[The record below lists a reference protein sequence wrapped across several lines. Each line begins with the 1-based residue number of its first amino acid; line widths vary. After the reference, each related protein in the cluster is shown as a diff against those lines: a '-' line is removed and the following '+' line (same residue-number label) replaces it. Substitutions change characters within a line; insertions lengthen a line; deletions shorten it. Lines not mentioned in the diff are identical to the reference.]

1 MPAPHTHSAA
11 TGQVHHYVVQHHE
24 FGVTSLKLTAPGG
37 AQSHS
42 HVAPAPHAGAAPH
55 AAAQGASHETFHFAP
70 EKEVVQIIYMI
81 HDPKKRIAKA
91 TLELFHTDDSPH
103 DQAEPALWRKVLT
116 PAEFTHGAHHLAW
129 NGNVPPGGAFPDGY
143 VTVARSAYRLVV
155 TVQGHGVAQP
165 EKAWTFF
172 HVRIADI
179 ELTLGP
185 RELLTGPTAPH
196 DQQVYDQFHG
206 ALPAPGAT
214 HLIRLRSNLFKAKT
228 FPTLN
233 LTPDQIEDQISSQMY
248 DNTAFAA
255 YENLWG
261 AGPRIPV
268 FATVWIES
276 SGGQKVLA
284 PKALGGVHFLWD
296 WEDVPEEVGH
306 VHPQARAFLTETVD
320 YYRNAPKPGEGPE
333 VKPHPADNCHVD
345 YGGKRGKGLP
355 VFQPLPP
362 EPGVAPLPNAF
373 WPHRRWAAGTE
384 AWIKGKHVSKT
395 GVLFQPSR
403 MAGDAWR
410 VTVYAVHEKDGHLDI
425 DVPDPPPLKA
435 TAKKST
441 GLFMTYREVQIA
453 RYLTKTPRI
462 GRADLNTVRA
472 YYEEARIKMTGPAR
486 LESMT
491 RADYDAR
498 VRAAIATISHRAN
511 VPILGNH
518 MVDPAMSQYIGGG
531 SAARPSGAALTFRDY
546 GHLKDSLFQENRRR
560 LKAHGLSDAAAAAQA
575 HAQMLQT
582 LIDCDLIDL
591 HHPNDP
597 ATYHAKCDDLA
608 EDIVKEACAPYLG
621 AVTEGIVILQFDA
634 LNNFNTSTLAGE
646 AVTLSTSTRSRCAFL
661 SVLPR
666 ASTSYPGDLHHT
678 PKKGDTLEKTL
689 AHEIGHHLFLPHSP
703 YGNPLPYQGDPVE
716 QNKEDRRHDH
726 SDQLCMMTYNRD
738 DLHFCGLCV
747 LRLRGWDADRLHS
760 HGIQNKKP

>member
-42 HVAPAPHAGAAPH
+42 HVAPAAHAGAAAH

-155 TVQGHGVAQP
+155 TVQGHGVP
-165 EKAWTFF
+165 EPGKAWTFF

-179 ELTLGP
+179 ELALGP
-185 RELLTGPTAPH
+185 RELLTGPTAH
-196 DQQVYDQFHG
+196 RDQQVYDQLHG

-214 HLIRLRSNLFKAKT
+214 HPVRLRSNLFKAAM
-228 FPTLN
+228 PHE
-233 LTPDQIEDQISSQMY
+233 EDDGAQMY
-248 DNTAFAA
+248 DNTAYSM
-255 YENLWG
+255 YEALWG
-261 AGPRIPV
+261 AGPRIPI

-284 PKALGGVHFLWD
+284 PRALGGVRLLWD
-296 WEDVPEEVGH
+296 WEDVPEEAAH
-306 VHPQARAFLTETVD
+306 VHPQARTFLTQTVD
-320 YYRNAPKPGEGPE
+320 YYKSAPKPGEGPE
-333 VKPHPADNCHVD
+333 IKPHPADNCHVD

-355 VFQPLPP
+355 VFPAQAGQP
-362 EPGVAPLPNAF
+362 PGPSPAPTAFPFQTSF
-373 WPHRRWAAGTE
+373 WPHRQWAASSQPWT
-384 AWIKGKHVSKT
+384 KGKHVNKT
-395 GVLFQPSR
+395 GVVFQPSR

-410 VTVYAVHEKDGHLDI
+410 VTVYAVHEKNGRLDI

-441 GLFMTYREVQIA
+441 GVFLTYREVQIA
-453 RYLTKTPRI
+453 RYLTKTPKTK
-462 GRADLNTVRA
+462 RANLATVRA

-486 LESMT
+486 FESMT
-491 RADYDAR
+491 KSDYDSHIK
-498 VRAAIATISHRAN
+498 AAVHHVSGTAPFVGEYAVN
-511 VPILGNH
+511 
-518 MVDPAMSQYIGGG
+518 PALSQYVGTGK
-531 SAARPSGAALTFRDY
+531 AAQPSPCAVTFRTFANLRDFIYHKYLAALNAA
-546 GHLKDSLFQENRRR
+546 GHHGPAAEAKALDQTNKLLLTNKVVTENAYQLR
-560 LKAHGLSDAAAAAQA
+560 
-575 HAQMLQT
+575 
-582 LIDCDLIDL
+582 CDGWAVAIL
-591 HHPNDP
+591 
-597 ATYHAKCDDLA
+597 T
-608 EDIVKEACAPYLG
+608 EACAHYLG
-621 AVTEGIVILQFDA
+621 AVPEGIVVLQFDA
-634 LNNFNTSTLAGE
+634 LNNFKTSPLEGEAINLPTSTH
-646 AVTLSTSTRSRCAFL
+646 SRCAFL
-661 SVLPR
+661 SVVPR
-666 ASTSYPGDLHHT
+666 ESAWYPGDLHHT

-689 AHEIGHHLFLPHSP
+689 AHEIGHHLFLPHAYSSLEP
-703 YGNPLPYQGDPVE
+703 PNHQQTGNTFAP
-716 QNKEDRRHDH
+716 NRHDH
-726 SDQLCMMTYNRD
+726 SDPLCMMTYQRD

-747 LRLRGWDADRLHS
+747 LRLRGWNADPLHS
-760 HGIQNKKP
+760 NGIQNKKP